1 MTTRRLAT
9 LLCAGIAGTLLL
21 TGLAGA
27 DAPPGDQ
34 QQVTVDPDQWFEV
47 GGDGPQI
54 LGQTV
59 TSGVAGLLT
68 QIELPVACDESDL
81 VLQIRNSAAAAPGST
96 VLASRTVSGIPDTEA
111 WRKIP
116 FDPPPFITDK
126 TNFAIVISSPGLC
139 GSQAGLFDEDL
150 YLRGAGYYQGPPNPA
165 GVWVTADAD
174 LGFKT
179 YVQAICQIPALVGS
193 PEPDAP
199 ALQKYGCALG
209 AVRRVFARNTATGA
223 VISQF
228 PREGTRGAPG
238 TKVDV
243 IVSRGAQP
251 CKVPNVRRMR
261 LARAKATLAR
271 AVCRVGSVRKA
282 RSAKSM
288 TGRVIRQRP
297 APGTRLPEGGRV
309 NLVVGRR

>member
-1 MTTRRLAT
+1 MNTRRLAA
-9 LLCAGIAGTLLL
+9 LLC
-21 TGLAGA
+21 TGLAGMLLLAGLAQA
-27 DAPPGDQ
+27 DAPSVDQ
-34 QQVTVDPDQWFEV
+34 QHVTVDPDQWFEV

-68 QIELPVACDESDL
+68 QVELPVACDESDL
-81 VLQIRNSAAAAPGST
+81 VLQIRDSVPAAPGST

-116 FDPPPFITDK
+116 FDPPPFITDE
-126 TNFAIVISSPGLC
+126 TTFAIVLSSPGLC
-139 GSQAGLFDEDL
+139 GAQAGLFGTDL
-150 YLRGAGYYQGPPNPA
+150 YVRGAGYYQGPPNPA
-165 GVWVTADAD
+165 GVWAPADAD

-179 YVQAICQIPALVGS
+179 YVQPICQVPALVGS
-193 PEPDAP
+193 PQPEAP

-209 AVRRVFARNTATGA
+209 TVRRTFARDVAKGD
-223 VISQF
+223 VVSQF
-228 PREGTRGAPG
+228 PREGSRGAPG
-238 TKVDV
+238 TKVNV
-243 IVSRGAQP
+243 VVSRGASP

-261 LARAKATLAR
+261 LARAKATLTR
-271 AVCRVGSVRKA
+271 ALCRVGSVRKV
-282 RSAKSM
+282 RSAKAM

-309 NLVVGRR
+309 SLVVGRR